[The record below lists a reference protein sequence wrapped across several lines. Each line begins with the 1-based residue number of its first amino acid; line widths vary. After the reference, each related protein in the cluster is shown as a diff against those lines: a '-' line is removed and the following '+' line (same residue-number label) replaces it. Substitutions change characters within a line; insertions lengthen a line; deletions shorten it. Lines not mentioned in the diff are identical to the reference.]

1 MSLLGRVAQILRTAE
16 IPFALI
22 GASAMAAHGVGR
34 STLDQDLLVVDPAC
48 LRPELWAPLEDAGA
62 RFEIQKGDVLDPLA
76 GVVRFSLAGE
86 RPVDLVVGK
95 FTWQRK
101 VIERALETPDAPDED
116 IPVVRAADL
125 ILLKLYAG
133 GPQDAWDIQQLLAA
147 EDRESLIAEVDPLL
161 PELPA
166 ENAALWRKI
175 LES

>member
-1 MSLLGRVAQILRTAE
+1 MSLLGRVSQILRKAE

-34 STLDQDLLVVDPAC
+34 STLDQDLLAVDPSC
-48 LRPELWAPLEDAGA
+48 LQAELWRALQDAGA
-62 RFEIQKGDVLDPLA
+62 TFEIQQGDVFDPLA
-76 GVVRFSLAGE
+76 GVVRFSEEGQ

-95 FTWQRK
+95 STWQRK
-101 VIERALETPDAPDED
+101 VIERALEAPDAPDED

-147 EDRESLIAEVDPLL
+147 EDRESLVVEIDQLL

-166 ENAALWRKI
+166 ESAALWRKI
-175 LES
+175 LEA